1 MHKVCIT
8 LIHQKTSIANWN
20 WNNCSSSYAWERSF
34 HSRNFLTWIFWFEY
48 YQRKTVLV
56 FSNFRH
62 PLYSEAFSFHSLFLI
77 ALLGNFKFLPQKGL
91 FRVNISIYR
100 SLEWLK
106 LFLFQFAILIH
117 SHNVVYIDNSYDT
130 NTDFCFLYESRL
142 VEARVN

>member
-1 MHKVCIT
+1 MRKIFP
-8 LIHQKTSIANWN
+8 LKEFFNM
-20 WNNCSSSYAWERSF
+20 
-34 HSRNFLTWIFWFEY
+34 NFLIWILSE
-48 YQRKTVLV
+48 KTVLV

-77 ALLGNFKFLPQKGL
+77 ALLGNFKFLPRKGL
-91 FRVNISIYR
+91 FGVNISIYR